1 MKNNVVKKDIYD
13 AKIKNNE
20 DNISGISNLATKTT
34 LNANSLKREIPS
46 LTNLAITSKIS
57 LTLT

>member
-20 DNISGISNLATKTT
+20 DNISGISNLATQTT
-34 LNANSLKREIPS
+34 LNANSLKREIAS